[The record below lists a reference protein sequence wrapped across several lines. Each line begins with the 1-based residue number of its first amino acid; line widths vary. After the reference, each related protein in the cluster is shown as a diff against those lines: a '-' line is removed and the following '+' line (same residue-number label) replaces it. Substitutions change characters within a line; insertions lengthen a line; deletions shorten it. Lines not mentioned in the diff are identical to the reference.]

1 MNYHI
6 IIRDPDINNRKHK
19 PLKPGKSWY
28 VQDAISTNRDAT
40 PAGFKGIGI
49 GDKVYLYETGYA
61 IWAESI
67 VLEKTDLFTL
77 TSMEAIRDFILF
89 NTNYDN
95 SSYWGEQLISKIFP
109 KMNSGDFRSYKVFE
123 FKLDVKKLDNPIFL
137 EKPVTQG
144 SYRKLTGPPI
154 PSTKNAKPDPRIPT
168 TVRYTLFEKFK
179 LHPESIHIID
189 VDHVVPKSVGGPGNI
204 EENLIPISSSVNRTK
219 GDKVPKALFN
229 IAKKYQ
235 DLLGLKKED
244 FYYTNIAKKD
254 MPDNVL
260 GGEDVRQKA
269 KKIATCINTLDFDVV
284 KKIYNEIRFEYYPNA
299 KYYY

>member
-1 MNYHI
+1 MI
-6 IIRDPDINNRKHK
+6 IPRIGENNLLAKFSQNEFR
-19 PLKPGKSWY
+19 G
-28 VQDAISTNRDAT
+28 
-40 PAGFKGIGI
+40 
-49 GDKVYLYETGYA
+49 
-61 IWAESI
+61 
-67 VLEKTDLFTL
+67 
-77 TSMEAIRDFILF
+77 
-89 NTNYDN
+89 
-95 SSYWGEQLISKIFP
+95 
-109 KMNSGDFRSYKVFE
+109 FRSYKVFE

-244 FYYTNIAKKD
+244 FYYTNIVKED
-254 MPDNVL
+254 MPDNIL